1 MDALGLKDNANNVYK
16 NNVNNEALLKELGP
30 LARRGKRESLVQ
42 QREHFSHGTID
53 ISIKQHGYVHSMYYI
68 TAHK

>member
-30 LARRGKRESLVQ
+30 LARREKRDRSRSKES
-42 QREHFSHGTID
+42 
-53 ISIKQHGYVHSMYYI
+53 ISVTGPLTFQLSNMVMYI
-68 TAHK
+68 ACAT